1 MGWTG
6 STSETAQQII
16 TSELQGVEVLGRSGN
31 WVIWKKEEGHV
42 GLTYFITKNYGRTG
56 GGVAVKAVSIGEGP
70 YQTPPAS
77 IAKKYLGYYG
87 NDYEKA
93 GGKYGAP
100 ILAKAMEPKVKVEV
114 GEKMYLKYPA
124 NYQMPDGSSPSGWY
138 IYLGKYRAKTEAGKT
153 IGLTKNW
160 KSMVCVGEVEA

>member
-1 MGWTG
+1 MGAG
-6 STSETAQQII
+6 S
-16 TSELQGVEVLGRSGN
+16 
-31 WVIWKKEEGHV
+31 EG
-42 GLTYFITKNYGRTG
+42 GT
-56 GGVAVKAVSIGEGP
+56 
-70 YQTPPAS
+70 
-77 IAKKYLGYYG
+77 
-87 NDYEKA
+87 
-93 GGKYGAP
+93 YGAP
-100 ILAKAMEPKVKVEV
+100 VLRKAMEPKVKVEV